1 MDNSMRR
8 PTPFGKPLT
17 SAGAEP
23 DAPDPEAVPEAAGLP
38 PEPPPE
44 IVFRTPF
51 PRPRVGA
58 LRNIIATALVG
69 LAILGIVWYF
79 DSPEGAG
86 SSQAITLTAA
96 ATGPAPKVGK
106 EAPDFRVQA
115 LDGQYYQLSDFRG
128 QPVWI
133 NFWASWCPPC
143 RAENPDI
150 QAVYEANRA
159 NGLVVLGVAIGE
171 EDGAVRGYVERT
183 GLTYLNGLDRGTDI
197 AASYRIVGI
206 PTHFF
211 VDRDGILRE
220 WRIGSMSKKTMEK
233 NVDKIMV
240 AAAGGGEGGP

>member
-1 MDNSMRR
+1 MDNSIRG
-8 PTPFGKPLT
+8 PTPFGKPALN
-17 SAGAEP
+17 ADADP
-23 DAPDPEAVPEAAGLP
+23 DAPDADASPQVAGLP
-38 PEPPPE
+38 NEPPPE
-44 IVFRTPF
+44 ILLRTPF

-79 DSPEGAG
+79 DSPEGVG
-86 SSQAITLTAA
+86 SSQTVNVTGVAS
-96 ATGPAPKVGK
+96 GPAPKVGK
-106 EAPDFRVQA
+106 TAPDFTVQT
-115 LDGQYYQLSDFRG
+115 LDGESHKLSDFRG

-150 QAVYEANRA
+150 QAVYEANQA
-159 NGLVVLGVAIGE
+159 DGLVVLGVAIGE

-183 GLTYLNGLDRGTDI
+183 GLTYLNGLDRSTDI
-197 AASYRIVGI
+197 AATYRIVGI

-220 WRIGSMSKKTMEK
+220 WRIGSMSKKIMEK
-233 NVDKIMV
+233 NVDKIM
-240 AAAGGGEGGP
+240 AAPEGGGGGGP